1 LKNPFYDKEFIEK
14 LADFSEGRVEF
25 FEPIAIISKGNLIK
39 RGYSLTYG
47 FYGGFKD
54 SIDKNFLKSIS
65 RNFFKFYIYDFE
77 NKINVD
83 FLKNKKVFTYL
94 LEVPQSIEIFFKM
107 VSKNRYK
114 SLKKLQN
121 KEKKLNLTIKEGLNF
136 FEKFYENYRTLY
148 KKHHK
153 VFKKENILK
162 LKNYLN
168 LLNVLQNDNYLGGVL
183 IIKINNYALLWIS
196 GYRKLLNFDIGE
208 FLFLISVRWAIENK
222 LEILDFG
229 LETTESV
236 GFIKS
241 SFGTKKYEYNVWFK

>member
-1 LKNPFYDKEFIEK
+1 LKNPFYEKEFIEK
-14 LADFSEGRVEF
+14 LADFSEGKVEF
-25 FEPIAIISKGNLIK
+25 FEPIAIISKGILIK

-77 NKINVD
+77 NRINVD
-83 FLKNKKVFTYL
+83 FLKNKTVFTYL

-107 VSKNRYK
+107 ISKNRYK

>member
-1 LKNPFYDKEFIEK
+1 MKNPFYEKEFIEK
-14 LADFSEGRVEF
+14 LADFSEGKVEF
-25 FEPIAIISKGNLIK
+25 FEPIAIISKGILIK

-77 NKINVD
+77 NRINVD
-83 FLKNKKVFTYL
+83 FLKNKTVFTYL

-107 VSKNRYK
+107 ISKNRYK

-222 LEILDFG
+222 LELLDFG

>member
-1 LKNPFYDKEFIEK
+1 MKNPFYDKEFIEK

-25 FEPIAIISKGNLIK
+25 FEPIAIISKGILIK

-65 RNFFKFYIYDFE
+65 RNFFKFYIHDFE
-77 NKINVD
+77 NRINVD

-136 FEKFYENYRTLY
+136 FEKFYENYKTLY

>member
-1 LKNPFYDKEFIEK
+1 LKNPFYEKEFIEK
-14 LADFSEGRVEF
+14 LADFSGGKVEF

-54 SIDKNFLKSIS
+54 NVDKIFLKSIS

-83 FLKNKKVFTYL
+83 FLKNKKVFTYI
-94 LEVPQSIEIFFKM
+94 LEVPNSIENFFKM
-107 VSKNRYK
+107 ISKNRYK

-121 KEKKLNLTIKEGLNF
+121 KEKRLNLTIKESFDF
-136 FEKFYENYRTLY
+136 FEKFYESYKIVY

-153 VFKKENILK
+153 IFKKENILK
-162 LKNYLN
+162 LKKYLN
-168 LLNVLQNDNYLGGVL
+168 LLNVFQNSNYLGGVL
-183 IIKINNYALLWIS
+183 IIKINKYALLWIS
-196 GYRKLLNFDIGE
+196 GYKKLLNFDMGE

-222 LEILDFG
+222 LELLDFG
-229 LETTESV
+229 LETTESI